1 MKLFNNINRTLLKEP
16 FFFKKK
22 KKINFLK
29 ENLIL
34 LHEHHLKNCKEYNL
48 ISKKINFS
56 FNDKNDIA
64 DYIFIPSQL
73 FKFYELRSIKEGD
86 IYRTLTSSG
95 TSSAKKSRIVLDK
108 TSSILQGKVLINI
121 ASSFIGKERMPMVC
135 FDNKNILSDKKTL
148 AARNA
153 GLIGFSIFSNK
164 THFAL
169 DESLNVN
176 ISELNHFLKSINSNN
191 ILFFGLTSIIW
202 QSLNK
207 LEISILNK
215 KNSYLIHGGGW
226 KKLADKKISNQK
238 FKSIIKKKLNIKKI
252 FNYYGMVEQTGSIFF
267 ECEKGYFHT
276 SNFSDIIIRNKNLE
290 VVKNKTLGIVQT
302 ISVLPYSYP
311 GMSILTEDVG
321 IVYGEDCCK
330 CGRNGKI
337 FKIFGRLK
345 NSELRG
351 CSDIR

>member
-1 MKLFNNINRTLLKEP
+1 MELFNNINQTLLKEP

-22 KKINFLK
+22 EKLNFLK
-29 ENLIL
+29 KNLIL
-34 LHEHHLKNCKEYNL
+34 LHNHHLKNCKEYNL

-56 FNDKNDIA
+56 FDNKNDIT
-64 DYIFIPSQL
+64 DFIFIPSQL
-73 FKFYELRSIKEGD
+73 FKFYELKSINED
-86 IYRTLTSSG
+86 EIYKTLTSSG
-95 TSSAKKSRIVLDK
+95 TSSTKKSRIVLDK
-108 TSSILQGKVLINI
+108 NSSILQGKVLINI
-121 ASSFIGKERMPMVC
+121 ASSFIGKERVPMVC
-135 FDNKNILSDKKTL
+135 FDNKNTLSKEKTFS
-148 AARNA
+148 ARNA

-169 DESLNVN
+169 DENLNLN
-176 ISELNHFLKSINSNN
+176 LFELNNFLESINSNK

-202 QSLNK
+202 QFLNK
-207 LEISILNK
+207 LDLSLVNK

-290 VVKNKTLGIVQT
+290 VQKNKIKGIVQT
-302 ISVLPYSYP
+302 ISILPYSYP

-321 IVYGEDCCK
+321 IIYGEDCCR

-337 FKIFGRLK
+337 FKILGRLK

-351 CSDIR
+351 CSDNR